1 MENGTSSAV
10 CIPFTLKQTDQ
21 LKMRTEAAVL
31 QHEDQIRNET
41 KTQHLRMNQSR
52 RWTYRSRSR

>member
-10 CIPFTLKQTDQ
+10 CIPFTQKQTDQ

-31 QHEDQIRNET
+31 QREDQIRNET
-41 KTQHLRMNQSR
+41 KTQHLTDEPEPAMDLQE
-52 RWTYRSRSR
+52 

>member
-21 LKMRTEAAVL
+21 LKMRTKAAVL
-31 QHEDQIRNET
+31 QREDQIRNEM
-41 KTQHLRMNQSR
+41 KTQHLTDEPEPAMDLQE
-52 RWTYRSRSR
+52 